1 MFTFGMLLVF
11 FFAEGIHLFPASGGY
26 PQDVIPG
33 FTFAFISGAAYYYIL
48 PFLSLFPIFA
58 SGQATGMRTM
68 GIYELG
74 TGYVKYAKTLGVS
87 ENRILMYI
95 FRNAMLPQLTG
106 LALNLGTMVGGALI
120 TEMIFSYPGLGSALL
135 SAAKNNDYPL
145 IQGGALL
152 VMITVLVANFTVD
165 LLIGFF
171 DPRVKAGLSGE

>member
-1 MFTFGMLLVF
+1 MFAIGMVLVYLL
-11 FFAEGIHLFPASGGY
+11 AEGLGIFPASGGY
-26 PQDVIPG
+26 AIDVVPG
-33 FTFAFISGAAYYYIL
+33 FTWAFISSAAYHYML

-74 TGYVKYAKTLGVS
+74 TGYVKYAKTLGVA
-87 ENRILMYI
+87 ENRILMYV

-135 SAAKNNDYPL
+135 SAAQNNDYPL

-152 VMITVLVANFTVD
+152 VMITVLVANLTVD

-171 DPRVKAGLSGE
+171 DPRVKAGLSGV

>member
-1 MFTFGMLLVF
+1 MFAIGMLLVYV
-11 FFAEGIHLFPASGGY
+11 FAEGLGLFPASGGY
-26 PQDVIPG
+26 AMGVIPG
-33 FTFAFISGAAYYYIL
+33 FTFAFIASAAHYYVL
-48 PFLSLFPIFA
+48 PFLSLLPIFA

-87 ENRILMYI
+87 ENKILMYI

-106 LALNLGTMVGGALI
+106 LALGLGTMVGGALI
-120 TEMIFSYPGLGSALL
+120 TEMIFSYPGLGSTLL
-135 SAAKNNDYPL
+135 SAVQNNDYPL

-152 VMITVLVANFTVD
+152 VMITVLVANLIVD

-171 DPRVKAGLSGE
+171 DPRVKSGIAGV